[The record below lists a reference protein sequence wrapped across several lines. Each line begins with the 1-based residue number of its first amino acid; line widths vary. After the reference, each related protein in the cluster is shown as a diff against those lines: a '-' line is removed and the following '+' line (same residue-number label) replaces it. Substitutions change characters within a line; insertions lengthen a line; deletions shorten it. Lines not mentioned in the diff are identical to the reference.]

1 MHRYCTFFDHRYLD
15 RGLAMIRSLREVDPG
30 CRISVLCLTPACERE
45 LARLAEPGVT
55 LTSLDEFERDNPDVL
70 AIKETRCL
78 RDYYF
83 TLSGCIVSSAMRDAT
98 DGEIV
103 TYLDADLLFYS
114 SPAPIFEAMADASV
128 GVVGHRFHW
137 WAKRLEKYGKYNVGW
152 VSFRADDVGRQAARW
167 WRESCIEWC
176 YGGVDGDRFA
186 DQKYLEH
193 FFRRFPRVIEI
204 THPGANLGP
213 WNICRHSVTQQAGG
227 RLLVDGRLPLIFF
240 HFSGVKELEPGLFL
254 CSHISYLGPFTR
266 TVRQGLYLPYIALL
280 ERIRQEI
287 GGLPRDP
294 APCLSVVLP
303 PTARERLLAPAIR
316 TAARWAGHYID
327 RTGARG

>member
-15 RGLAMIRSLREVDPG
+15 RGLAMIRSLRDVDPG

-55 LTSLDEFERDNPDVL
+55 LTSLDAFEQNNPDVL
-70 AIKETRCL
+70 AIKDTRCL

-83 TLSGCIVSSAMRDAT
+83 TLSGCIVSSMMHDVA
-98 DGEIV
+98 DGEII
-103 TYLDADLLFYS
+103 TYLDADLLFHS
-114 SPAPIFEAMADASV
+114 SPEPMFEAMTDASV

-137 WAKRLEKYGKYNVGW
+137 WAKRLEKYGKFNVGW
-152 VSFRADDVGRQAARW
+152 VSFRADDVGRAAAQW

-193 FFRRFPRVIEI
+193 LFRRFPRVLEI

-213 WNICRHSVTQQAGG
+213 WNVCRHSVTPGADG
-227 RLLVDGRLPLIFF
+227 RVLVDGFPLIFF
-240 HFSGVKELEPGLFL
+240 HFSGVKEQEPGHFL
-254 CSHISYLGPFTR
+254 CSHISYLGPFTKA
-266 TVRQGLYLPYIALL
+266 VRQSLYLPYIARL

-287 GGLPRDP
+287 GGLPPDP
-294 APCLSVVLP
+294 APSLSIVLP
-303 PTARERLLAPAIR
+303 PTTRERLLAPLIR
-316 TAARWAGHYID
+316 TVARWAGHYVE
-327 RTGARG
+327 TAQVRG